1 MTNAKL
7 AFGSVAA
14 CLSVIAVGSA
24 LWLRYPLDSI
34 RGALPFG
41 IVLVVLLIVVLGVR
55 ARTRLR
61 LGISALLLLGSGVG
75 LALLVSDNVSDMIYG
90 LAGFNYAKISHPPFQ
105 YRVAAN
111 APGYDARGWRNVQAL
126 DRAEIVVLG
135 DSQTWGINALIHET
149 WTAQLGTLSGQAVYN
164 MALPGYGMA
173 EYALLL
179 DDALTLQPESILLG
193 VYTGN
198 DLTDAYLAVYERG
211 AFPDL
216 RNPTFV
222 HDLDTANWE
231 RDSLTFTASGLPT
244 TIMTPAY
251 RLNVLDLNRP
261 YVAEGLRLTTVLLQ
275 ATADACAAA
284 GVRCVVVLI
293 PTKETVYNLPLAGDY
308 TTLLANEAQVNAQL
322 AETCARVGLQ
332 FVDTTPALQAALAA
346 GERLYPVVNDG
357 HPLPAGYRVIAEVV
371 AAALRFY

>member
-7 AFGSVAA
+7 AFGSVILCGIAA
-14 CLSVIAVGSA
+14 ALGAL
-24 LWLRYPLDSI
+24 LWLRYPLTKYL
-34 RGALPFG
+34 GMG
-41 IVLVVLLIVVLGVR
+41 GLLL
-55 ARTRLR
+55 
-61 LGISALLLLGSGVG
+61 ALLLVTVLARKRLLLRAGG
-75 LALLVSDNVSDMIYG
+75 LCGIIILLEIALLFSQDLRALPYG
-90 LAGFNYAKISHPPFQ
+90 MLGFLDARFSQPPLFT
-105 YRVAAN
+105 RVMPN
-111 APGYDARGWRNVQAL
+111 APGYDARGWRNAQAL
-126 DRAEIVVLG
+126 DRANIVVFG
-135 DSQTWGINALIHET
+135 DSQTWGQNALIAES
-149 WTAQLGTLSGQAVYN
+149 WTAQLGTLSGQTVYN

-179 DDALTLQPESILLG
+179 PDALALHPHTVLIGLYL
-193 VYTGN
+193 GN
-198 DLTDAYLAVYERG
+198 DLADTYAAVYSRG
-211 AFPDL
+211 AYPELRSGETSFDVDAAPWEIDAVPVNGMGVPDTL
-216 RNPTFV
+216 VAP
-222 HDLDTANWE
+222 
-231 RDSLTFTASGLPT
+231 G
-244 TIMTPAY
+244 Y
-251 RLNVLDLNRP
+251 RLNALDVNRP

-371 AAALRFY
+371 AAALRLY